1 MLVSLVLFALFR
13 IYDSTQDDKDV
24 TVQVPLVE
32 VQTGAVHCAPGD
44 SETVTAGCPG
54 IIALPAHCDTLP
66 R

>member
-13 IYDSTQDDKDV
+13 IYDSTQADKDV

-44 SETVTAGCPG
+44 SEAVTAGYPSSG
-54 IIALPAHCDTLP
+54 
-66 R
+66 